1 MIFREKNQEG
11 IMNISTTVWIDRK
24 NLMASFHP
32 VKGYEAVKQDD
43 MIKFREVLQNLV
55 DLGFRF
61 Q

>member
-1 MIFREKNQEG
+1 MNFRGNEQEEM
-11 IMNISTTVWIDRK
+11 MNISTTVWIDRK

>member
-1 MIFREKNQEG
+1 M
-11 IMNISTTVWIDRK
+11 MNISTTVWIDRK

-43 MIKFREVLQNLV
+43 IVKFREVLQNLV